1 MKNKKFV
8 SSRILFNIVKKAKLT
23 LVKMFKEGY
32 CAPQIAGTACAHKRG
47 LAEAV
52 KLLEQNKKRAMK

>member
-1 MKNKKFV
+1 M
-8 SSRILFNIVKKAKLT
+8 FNIVKKAKLT